1 MKPAAY
7 LTTPIY
13 YVNDVPHIGHSYCTL
28 VTDTLA
34 RFERYKLGDKAVF
47 FLTGTDENSQ
57 KTVEAAAK
65 AGVAIE
71 DYLNDMANQWRSCW
85 DTIGV
90 SYNDF
95 IRTTE
100 PRHVETVHD
109 LFQRIYDK
117 GDIYKGTYK
126 GLYCTGCETF
136 KKSSDL
142 NEDGR
147 CVDHPNKPIEK
158 LDESNYF
165 FRLSDYQDRLL
176 KWYEEYPDW
185 LKPASRRNEIVSFIK
200 SGLEDVSVSRET
212 AEFGISLPMDPA
224 HKVYVWFDA
233 LINYY
238 SGVQTPDK
246 AHFWDSAYHII
257 GKDITRFHCVIW
269 PAMLMSAGIKLPQ
282 GVFAHG
288 FFTIDGTKM
297 SKSLGNVI
305 SPTDL
310 ANEYGN
316 DALRSGLL
324 SSFEF
329 GSDGDFSASNFADF
343 YRTKLAGGVGNLFNR
358 VTVLIHKF
366 CDGQVEIESGL
377 CNSFGNS
384 SPDSGL
390 QKFEN
395 LMERKQLKG
404 AYDFYFA
411 TVDSANQRLNETE
424 VWKLAKTDPE
434 AAAKIFTELY
444 FDLCFLAE
452 MAEVLLPESAPK
464 MRAMVGE
471 KGQVGEAVILFE
483 RR

>member
-1 MKPAAY
+1 MTQHAY
-7 LTTPIY
+7 FTTPIY

-28 VTDTLA
+28 ATDTLT
-34 RFERYKLGDKAVF
+34 RYWRTQLGSENVLF
-47 FLTGTDENSQ
+47 VTGTDENSQ
-57 KTVEAAAK
+57 KTVDAAAK
-65 AGVAIE
+65 AGVSIDA
-71 DYLNDMANQWRSCW
+71 YLEDMAERWRSCW

-90 SYNDF
+90 GYDDF

-100 PRHVETVHD
+100 QRHIDTVHD

-117 GDIYKGTYK
+117 GDIYKGTYQ

-136 KKSSDL
+136 KKSSDV

-147 CVDHPNKPIEK
+147 CADHPNQELQK
-158 LDESNYF
+158 LDETNYF
-165 FRLSDYQDRLL
+165 FRLSAYEKPLL
-176 KWYEEYPDW
+176 EWYEANPDW
-185 LKPASRRNEIVSFIK
+185 LKPTSRKNEILSFIK

-238 SGVQTPDK
+238 SATRTADK
-246 AHFWDSAYHII
+246 EKYWDEAFHIV

-269 PAMLMSAGIKLPQ
+269 PAMLMAAGISLPK

-305 SPTDL
+305 SPVTL
-310 ANEYGN
+310 SEQYGN
-316 DALRSGLL
+316 DALRAGLL

-329 GSDGDFSASNFADF
+329 GSDGDFSAENFAEF

-366 CDGQVEIESGL
+366 CDGQTGTPERCDEGQAMQAE
-377 CNSFGNS
+377 FK
-384 SPDSGL
+384 
-390 QKFEN
+390 Q
-395 LMERKQLKG
+395 LMENKQIKG

-411 TVDSANQRLNETE
+411 TVDKANQRLNETE
-424 VWKLAKTDPE
+424 VWKLAKVAPE
-434 AAAKIFTELY
+434 AAAVIFTELY
-444 FDLCFLAE
+444 GYLIFLNE

-464 MRAMVGE
+464 MKAMIGE
-471 KGQVGEAVILFE
+471 EGKVGEAMILFD
-483 RR
+483 RK

>member
-1 MKPAAY
+1 
-7 LTTPIY
+7 
-13 YVNDVPHIGHSYCTL
+13 
-28 VTDTLA
+28 
-34 RFERYKLGDKAVF
+34 
-47 FLTGTDENSQ
+47 LTGTDENSQ
-57 KTVEAAAK
+57 KTVDAAAK
-65 AGVAIE
+65 AGVSIE
-71 DYLNDMANQWRSCW
+71 SYLEDMAGQWRECW
-85 DTIGV
+85 NTIGI

-100 PRHVETVHD
+100 QRHIDTVHD
-109 LFQRIYDK
+109 LFQKIYDK
-117 GDIYKGTYK
+117 GDIYKGIYK

-147 CVDHPNKPIEK
+147 CLDHPNQDIKK
-158 LDESNYF
+158 LDETNYF
-165 FRLSDYQDRLL
+165 FRLSAYEKPLL
-176 KWYEEYPDW
+176 EWFEAHPDW
-185 LKPASRRNEIVSFIK
+185 LQPRSRKNEIVSFIK

-238 SGVQTPDK
+238 SATRTPEK
-246 AHFWDSAYHII
+246 EHFWESAYHII

-269 PAMLMSAGIKLPQ
+269 PAMLMAAGTSLPR

-305 SPTDL
+305 SPVDL
-310 ANEYGN
+310 SAQYGN
-316 DALRSGLL
+316 DALRAGLL

-329 GSDGDFSASNFADF
+329 GSDGDFSAENFAEF

-358 VTVLIHKF
+358 VTVLITKF
-366 CDGQVEIESGL
+366 CNGQVDMENQGLDLKAQMNQFESL
-377 CNSFGNS
+377 
-384 SPDSGL
+384 L
-390 QKFEN
+390 EQKH
-395 LMERKQLKG
+395 LKG

-411 TVDSANQRLNETE
+411 TVDAANQRLNETE

-434 AAAKIFTELY
+434 AAGKIFTELY
-444 FDLCFLAE
+444 CYLVFLSE
-452 MAEVLLPESAPK
+452 MAVVLLPESAPK
-464 MRAMVGE
+464 MKKMAGE
-471 KGQVGEAVILFE
+471 AGTVGEAEILFASG
-483 RR
+483 RS